1 MKPKKALKR
10 SDSSAT
16 SDTEFETPAQKVSP
30 AKPKAKRGPKPGKN
44 AKNKPKRG
52 RRKKKDEEF
61 RIFFPPP
68 RINPPMKTPFRL
80 HNTKC
85 HHVDYIT
92 KNLELP
98 KYASYQVGWRVS
110 QRAMRSIVLI
120 DQKRAEFLRI
130 FGLLKE
136 KSVKKAVFETTR
148 QGVAS
153 MSRMPKNWNGEVDLE
168 DFQLKNEPIES
179 TFIPTEPINQNRPE
193 TLEIPK
199 NRPKISKKRAIL
211 TVTHQKS
218 SRKPKKRRFRRLPR
232 TKNHRMI
239 DFCRSRNSKIRI
251 SRRIRLDEKLR
262 RIRPRIRILRKNL
275 IRKFECHVDLSNWK
289 MWIWRQKL
297 EENRTKLQWKKKL
310 QKEAEEDEQWETYL
324 NNKAN
329 VQHFE
334 QIEKSAGDF
343 SLEISQQFRF
353 QHKEWTV
360 VEKKGCEQQGYQY
373 LLVLTAE
380 KNGQRTKRYD
390 RQNVDHKFRK
400 MTDEKKI
407 LREFVTSLPVY
418 KPKPPPIRYPTFAGV
433 YEERDRELERRRQQ
447 EEARAIRDEQLEAS
461 DRMSFRKFQKRIKMI
476 THYRNR
482 IRHEIWKRRRRNLQN
497 LQKTPPTDSED
508 ELEDVK
514 CLQKTSTSSESSESQ
529 KSKKALKNVKKSA
542 EMPEKHVHFSEDVKS
557 DDVTTSSDSKWTK
570 KEVKIEEFEDERGR
584 SLRKEHKEVKKEVK
598 EEEEV
603 KVEEL
608 EENMQMISVT
618 NNRHHMSSSTPSTSS
633 APQKFQKP
641 SENLKNL
648 KNRRNRHVNNRIK
661 LEEDEE
667 KEIKTEIKDE
677 QSCEKRV
684 KFKETAEQKL
694 SKLWKPMTWQ
704 IKEMI
709 RTIGVGRGYK
719 IRSKRSRRNETV
731 RLRNR
736 FDGVSCRFQP
746 PPERIDEFE
755 KGIDIREEP
764 IPFMEEFILDD
775 HALLTFASFDDMK
788 RYELACS
795 LRQEDVIED
804 FWRLQC
810 EKALERVKGASEEQ
824 KSMRREINRL
834 DEEIRI
840 QKQNENAHIDRENSD
855 AFETAG
861 RRVEEIIKATGDCA
875 FDTLEEYSSI
885 AADFQKHAEFRK
897 EEEATEIEL
906 DRWENELETLIAAV
920 KKEYDIVELMMKML
934 VSRHR
939 LTMRLVVSTINQ
951 SSIDRE
957 NLLKKT
963 KKVLLALEQR
973 RQSAIDYHKNR
984 YERNARILEK
994 YRALRQRV
1002 LLLGNNQKLR
1012 VKSIENRHKS
1022 MKNGLKTTGN
1032 ARKTGQKLKILIKFD
1047 PETRKKVAEKMA
1059 KRRENKKKRRNFGIQ
1074 DLRWRFRKFR
1084 FTNGVGK
1091 RDCRLRPNHFRR
1103 ALAWGLKIEEMF
1115 QETEYE
1121 RLLRTYVHFEEAE
1134 IKYQI
1139 SIDRKIELIQ
1149 SLQQITIESCRLKA
1163 IEIQREKVDKA
1174 VDMMIRLR
1182 MQQLTDDHRAWL
1194 RSAEFKLKVMSDFLS
1209 YQLAPAD
1216 SDILTPPFHLESEMR
1231 NLKSDPEATG
1241 NLNRG
1246 EVWERGNAP
1255 SYF

>member
-30 AKPKAKRGPKPGKN
+30 AKPKAKRGLKPGKN

-193 TLEIPK
+193 PLEIPK

-310 QKEAEEDEQWETYL
+310 QKEAEEDEQWKTYL

-400 MTDEKKI
+400 MADEKKI

-482 IRHEIWKRRRRNLQN
+482 IRHEIWKRRQ
-497 LQKTPPTDSED
+497 
-508 ELEDVK
+508 
-514 CLQKTSTSSESSESQ
+514 
-529 KSKKALKNVKKSA
+529 
-542 EMPEKHVHFSEDVKS
+542 DVKS

-584 SLRKEHKEVKKEVK
+584 SLRKEHKEVKKELK

-633 APQKFQKP
+633 ASQKFQKP

-810 EKALERVKGASEEQ
+810 EKALERVRGASEEQ

-1002 LLLGNNQKLR
+1002 LLPGNQKLR

-1194 RSAEFKLKVMSDFLS
+1194 RNIWTSGHTETDFFL
-1209 YQLAPAD
+1209 AD
-1216 SDILTPPFHLESEMR
+1216 SEIGLSMGYT
-1231 NLKSDPEATG
+1231 
-1241 NLNRG
+1241 
-1246 EVWERGNAP
+1246 
-1255 SYF
+1255 

>member
-16 SDTEFETPAQKVSP
+16 SDTEFEIPAQKVSP
-30 AKPKAKRGPKPGKN
+30 TKPKAKRGPKPGKN

-80 HNTKC
+80 HNTNC

-130 FGLLKE
+130 FGLFKE

-148 QGVAS
+148 QGIAS
-153 MSRMPKNWNGEVDLE
+153 MSRMPKSWNGEVDLE
-168 DFQLKNEPIES
+168 EFQVKKEPIES
-179 TFIPTEPINQNRPE
+179 TSTPSESINQPLPE
-193 TLEIPK
+193 TAEIPK
-199 NRPKISKKRAIL
+199 NRPKISRKRAIL

-251 SRRIRLDEKLR
+251 SRPRIRLDEKLR
-262 RIRPRIRILRKNL
+262 RIQPRIRILRKNL
-275 IRKFECHVDLSNWK
+275 IRKFECHVDVSNWK
-289 MWIWRQKL
+289 MWMWRQKL

-310 QKEAEEDEQWETYL
+310 QKEAEEDEQWEKYL
-324 NNKAN
+324 KNKAE
-329 VQHFE
+329 VH
-334 QIEKSAGDF
+334 QIEESGDF
-343 SLEISQQFRF
+343 SLEISQEFRF
-353 QHKEWTV
+353 QHKDWTV
-360 VEKKGCEQQGYQY
+360 VEKKGCDEQGYQY

-380 KNGQRTKRYD
+380 KEGQRTKRYD

-400 MTDEKKI
+400 MPDEKKI
-407 LREFVTSLPVY
+407 MREFVTSLPVY

-447 EEARAIRDEQLEAS
+447 EEARAIRDEQLEES
-461 DRMSFRKFQKRIKMI
+461 DKLTFRKFQKRIKMI

-482 IRHEIWKRRRRNLQN
+482 IRHEIWKRRRRNLQ
-497 LQKTPPTDSED
+497 KTSPMDSED

-514 CLQKTSTSSESSESQ
+514 RIQKTSTSP
-529 KSKKALKNVKKSA
+529 KSKKALKNALNSTEK
-542 EMPEKHVHFSEDVKS
+542 PEKHVHFSEDVKS

-570 KEVKIEEFEDERGR
+570 KEVKIEEFEEESGR
-584 SLRKEHKEVKKEVK
+584 SLRKEHKKVKKEVK
-598 EEEEV
+598 EEKEV

-618 NNRHHMSSSTPSTSS
+618 NNRRHMSSLKPSTSS
-633 APQKFQKP
+633 APQKS
-641 SENLKNL
+641 SEIPKNL

-661 LEEDEE
+661 LEEDDEE

-684 KFKETAEQKL
+684 RFKETAEQKL
-694 SKLWKPMTWQ
+694 AKLWKPMTWQ

-719 IRSKRSRRNETV
+719 IRTKRSRRNEMV

-736 FDGVSCRFQP
+736 FGGVSCRFQP

-804 FWRLQC
+804 FWRFQC
-810 EKALERVKGASEEQ
+810 EKALEKIKGASEEQ

-840 QKQNENAHIDRENSD
+840 QKQNENAHIDRENSE

-934 VSRHR
+934 LSRHR

-957 NLLKKT
+957 SLLKKT
-963 KKVLLALEQR
+963 KKLLQSLEKR

-994 YRALRQRV
+994 YRDLRQRV
-1002 LLLGNNQKLR
+1002 LLGNQTKLW
-1012 VKSIENRHKS
+1012 VKSIKNRQKS
-1022 MKNGLKTTGN
+1022 VKNGLKTTGN
-1032 ARKTGQKLKILIKFD
+1032 PMKTGQKLKILIKFD
-1047 PETRKKVAEKMA
+1047 PETAKRVAEKMA
-1059 KRRENKKKRRNFGIQ
+1059 KRRERSKKKQRKRRNFGIQ

-1121 RLLRTYVHFEEAE
+1121 RLLRFYVHFEEAE

-1174 VDMMIRLR
+1174 VDMMPKMSILILK
-1182 MQQLTDDHRAWL
+1182 MEVLVLKMSFMTD
-1194 RSAEFKLKVMSDFLS
+1194 KV
-1209 YQLAPAD
+1209 
-1216 SDILTPPFHLESEMR
+1216 
-1231 NLKSDPEATG
+1231 
-1241 NLNRG
+1241 
-1246 EVWERGNAP
+1246 
-1255 SYF
+1255 